1 MYADLLIRYLHFA
14 GILVLAG
21 SLISEWLLLKPVHSR
36 AELRRLSLID
46 AAYGLA
52 SLLVVGAGLSMWL
65 AGGKPSTY
73 YSDNPIFITKLVLAG
88 VLGLLSAYPTV
99 FFIREGRGEASEQVS
114 IPPLLRWLVIAE
126 LVVLACMPA
135 LAVLMA
141 VGIGR

>member
-1 MYADLLIRYLHFA
+1 MYTDLLIRYLHFV

-21 SLISEWLLLKPVHSR
+21 SLVSEWLLLKPVHSR

-52 SLLVVGAGLSMWL
+52 SLLVVGAGLGMWL
-65 AGGKPSTY
+65 AGGKPSAY

-99 FFIREGRGEASEQVS
+99 FFIWHSRGEASEQVS
-114 IPPLLRWLVIAE
+114 VPPLIRWLIVAE
-126 LVVLACMPA
+126 LIVLACIPA

>member
-1 MYADLLIRYLHFA
+1 MYADLLIRYLHFI

-52 SLLVVGAGLSMWL
+52 SLLVVGAGLGMWL
-65 AGGKPSTY
+65 TGGKPSSY
-73 YSDNPIFITKLVLAG
+73 YSDNPLFITKLVLAG
-88 VLGLLSAYPTV
+88 VLGLLSAYPTI
-99 FFIREGRGEASEQVS
+99 FFIRHSRGEASEQVS
-114 IPPLLRWLVIAE
+114 VPPLIRWLVIAE
-126 LVVLACMPA
+126 LIVLACIPA

>member
-1 MYADLLIRYLHFA
+1 MYADLLIRYLHFI

-52 SLLVVGAGLSMWL
+52 SLLVVGAGLGMWL
-65 AGGKPSTY
+65 AGGKPSSY
-73 YSDNPIFITKLVLAG
+73 YSDNPLFITKLVLAG
-88 VLGLLSAYPTV
+88 VLGLLSAYPTI
-99 FFIREGRGEASEQVS
+99 FFIRHSRGEASEQVS
-114 IPPLLRWLVIAE
+114 VPPLIRWLVIAE
-126 LVVLACMPA
+126 LIVLACIPA

>member
-1 MYADLLIRYLHFA
+1 MYADLLIRYLHFV

-21 SLISEWLLLKPVHSR
+21 SLISEWLLLKPVHTR

-65 AGGKPSTY
+65 SGGKPSTY
-73 YSDNPIFITKLVLAG
+73 YSDNPVFITKLVLAG
-88 VLGLLSAYPTV
+88 VLGLLSAYPTI
-99 FFIREGRGEASEQVS
+99 FFIRHSRGEPGEEVS
-114 IPPLLRWLVIAE
+114 VPPLLRWLVVAE
-126 LVVLACMPA
+126 LIVLACIPA